1 MKVKF
6 KLNTTPCLQYDVKNE
21 TPVMHFDEILDKY
34 CECIELSV
42 LGLVPLELLCETNCE
57 DNVDAIEVA
66 VVLSNMENEK

>member
-6 KLNTTPCLQYDVKNE
+6 KLNTTPCVQYDVKSE
-21 TPVMHFDEILDKY
+21 PPVMHFDEYLNKY

-42 LGLVPLELLCETNCE
+42 LGLELLCETDCE

-66 VVLSNMENEK
+66 VVLSNMK